1 MLHIR
6 TPLIL
11 HPGLSTPTRRIWLK
25 LENLQP
31 GGSFKIRGIG
41 LLCSRAAQQ
50 GKRKVV
56 CPSGGNA
63 GLATAMAAACLGLKA
78 CIVVPHTTPQ
88 STRARIS
95 NTGAEVIVHGK
106 FWDEANQRA
115 RELAQDPRSEF
126 VPAFDHPVLWEG
138 HSTMVDEILEDCPP
152 VDVLV
157 TSVGGGG
164 LLAGLLTGLIRHRH
178 TDCRIVACETEGAA
192 SFAAAVAAG
201 HPVRLPKIDTVATSL
216 GAAQVAAWPVKHI
229 GEFPHECVVLSDDE
243 AIMGVV
249 RYANDLRQLVEPA
262 CGVSLAIAY
271 LDHPAIADANDVV
284 IVVCGGV
291 SINAQLV
298 AGWARLSTGKHA
310 RQGWKRYP
318 GVTSPTAGDDDL
330 Q

>member
-31 GGSFKIRGIG
+31 SGSFKLRGMG
-41 LLCSRAAQQ
+41 LLCSQAKAE

-63 GLATAMAAACLGLKA
+63 GFATAVAAASLGLQA
-78 CIVVPHTTPQ
+78 CIVVPHTTPE
-88 STRARIS
+88 STRARIRK
-95 NTGAEVIVHGK
+95 TGAEVIVHGK
-106 FWDEANQRA
+106 VWDDANQRA
-115 RELAQDPRSEF
+115 KELSKGADTEY

-138 HSTMVDEILEDCPP
+138 HSTMIDEILEDCPQ
-152 VDVLV
+152 VDTLV

-164 LLAGLLTGLIRHRH
+164 LLAGILTGLIRHGRM
-178 TDCRIVACETEGAA
+178 DCRIVACETMGAA
-192 SFAAAVAAG
+192 SFSAAIKAG
-201 HPVRLPKIDTVATSL
+201 HPVRLSRIDTVATSL

-229 GEFPHECVVLSDDE
+229 LDFPHQCVVLGDDE

-262 CGVSLAIAY
+262 CGVSLAIGY
-271 LDHPAIADANDVV
+271 LDHPAIADAHDVV

-298 AGWARLSTGKHA
+298 AGWARSSAESAK
-310 RQGWKRYP
+310 
-318 GVTSPTAGDDDL
+318 
-330 Q
+330 

>member
-11 HPGLSTPTRRIWLK
+11 HPGLSTPARRIWLK

-31 GGSFKIRGIG
+31 SGSFKLRGMG
-41 LLCSRAAQQ
+41 LLCSQAKAQ

-63 GLATAMAAACLGLKA
+63 GFATAVAAAILGLKA
-78 CIVVPHTTPQ
+78 CIVVPHTTPET
-88 STRARIS
+88 TRARIRK
-95 NTGAEVIVHGK
+95 TGAEVIVHGK
-106 FWDEANQRA
+106 VWDDANQRA
-115 RELAQDPRSEF
+115 KELSQGADTEY

-138 HSTMVDEILEDCPP
+138 HSTIVDEILEDCPQ
-152 VDVLV
+152 VDAMV

-164 LLAGLLTGLIRHRH
+164 LLAGILTGLIRHDRM
-178 TDCRIVACETEGAA
+178 DCRIIACETQGAA

-201 HPVRLPKIDTVATSL
+201 HPVRLPRIDTVATSL

-229 GEFPHECVVLSDDE
+229 LDFPHECVVLSDDE

-262 CGVSLAIAY
+262 CGVSLAIGY
-271 LDHPAIADANDVV
+271 LDHPAIAGAHDVV

-291 SINAQLV
+291 SISAQLV
-298 AGWARLSTGKHA
+298 AGWARLSTGIEA
-310 RQGWKRYP
+310 R
-318 GVTSPTAGDDDL
+318 
-330 Q
+330 